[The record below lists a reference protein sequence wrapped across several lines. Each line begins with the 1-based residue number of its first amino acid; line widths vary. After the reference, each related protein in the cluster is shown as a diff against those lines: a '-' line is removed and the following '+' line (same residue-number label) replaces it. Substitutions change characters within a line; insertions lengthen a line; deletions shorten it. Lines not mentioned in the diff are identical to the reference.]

1 MVYRPI
7 NKNVSNHINQG
18 KGIKVTDMKFHQT
31 NCNRI
36 NGIFGS
42 DLILGRKNQWLYT
55 VFIQNLTGLYRFIL
69 LSRSFFLL

>member
-7 NKNVSNHINQG
+7 NENVSNHINQG

-36 NGIFGS
+36 NGIFG
-42 DLILGRKNQWLYT
+42 
-55 VFIQNLTGLYRFIL
+55 
-69 LSRSFFLL
+69 